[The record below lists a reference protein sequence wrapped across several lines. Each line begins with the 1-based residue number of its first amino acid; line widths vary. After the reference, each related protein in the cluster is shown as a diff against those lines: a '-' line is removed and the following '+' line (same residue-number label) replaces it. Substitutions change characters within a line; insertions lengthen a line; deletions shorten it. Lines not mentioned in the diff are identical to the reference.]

1 MTFVMAPS
9 LTEWTKGEQSAIQ
22 FLWLKGVEISQIYG
36 KMHVNLMAI
45 SMSQRKE
52 IQEERQTGGD
62 GDTCSILPS
71 TVMCWV

>member
-1 MTFVMAPS
+1 
-9 LTEWTKGEQSAIQ
+9 
-22 FLWLKGVEISQIYG
+22 VEISQIYG

-71 TVMCWV
+71 SVMC